1 MAGKQFLETFFDTKR
16 IVGLVLTRALAPLGV
31 GWAQVTLLRK
41 LGQSGTATQS
51 ALAQATMIDPSAAA
65 RTFTAL
71 SKRGWIRRRRGD
83 RDRRES
89 YVELTPSGRRFVA
102 RVDATYQRTARLLDA
117 RLDRRDVANLARI
130 CSKLEPL
137 AEASV
142 PEPVRRK
149 RRQSSR

>member
-1 MAGKQFLETFFDTKR
+1 MPGKQFLETFSETKR
-16 IVGLVLTRALAPLGV
+16 VVGLVLTRAMAPHGV

-41 LGQSGTATQS
+41 LGQSGPATQS

-89 YVELTPSGRRFVA
+89 YVELTPSGRRFAA
-102 RVDATYQRTARLLDA
+102 RVEATYKRTARLLGA
-117 RLDRRDVANLARI
+117 RLNRRDVANLERI
-130 CSKLEPL
+130 CTKLEPL
-137 AEASV
+137 ATTSTPEAG
-142 PEPVRRK
+142 RRK
-149 RRQSSR
+149 RPPR